1 MCFSAGARQRAH
13 CFFRIVVIGGFI
25 LNLVPAFAFAQ
36 APRVPGTQN
45 DAAVGDPPAPV
56 APATIVRANGRV
68 VVRAIHLTEP
78 LTIDGKLDEAAYRD
92 NQPIDGF
99 IQTVPANGK
108 PVTER
113 TEAWV
118 MYDADFIYICA
129 KLYDT
134 APPEKWI
141 ANELRRDTNQ

>member
-1 MCFSAGARQRAH
+1 MRFSARERQRLR
-13 CFFRIVVIGGFI
+13 CLLRIVVVGGFI
-25 LNLVPAFAFAQ
+25 LNLVPAFAYAQ
-36 APRVPGTQN
+36 APRVPGAQN
-45 DAAVGDPPAPV
+45 DAAVGDPPAPI

-68 VVRAIHLTEP
+68 VVRAIHLSGP

-108 PVTER
+108 SVTER

-118 MYDADFIYICA
+118 MYDSDFIYI
-129 KLYDT
+129 
-134 APPEKWI
+134 
-141 ANELRRDTNQ
+141 